1 MHWLWNKKWS
11 GFVGVL
17 NPGTWDLSEVM
28 SSAIVL
34 DSRGDTFSRPQRQ
47 RFEAFTADTKII
59 QLIRRRV
66 ALFPTAAA
74 Q

>member
-1 MHWLWNKKWS
+1 
-11 GFVGVL
+11 
-17 NPGTWDLSEVM
+17 M